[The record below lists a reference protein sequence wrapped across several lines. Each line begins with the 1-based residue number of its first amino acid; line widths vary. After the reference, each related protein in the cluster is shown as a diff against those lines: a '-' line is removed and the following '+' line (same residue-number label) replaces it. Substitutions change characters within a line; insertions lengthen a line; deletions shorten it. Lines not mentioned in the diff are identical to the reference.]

1 MKTKMSKGETMNT
14 IVLVISLTAT
24 LFFGYMTAFTDDP
37 VIMAYSAL
45 CFIGLG
51 GLSTALAF
59 NID

>member
-1 MKTKMSKGETMNT
+1 MRKGETMNT
-14 IVLVISLTAT
+14 IALVISLTAT

-51 GLSTALAF
+51 GISTALAI
-59 NID
+59 NMD